1 MELLLKNVDPKDFV
15 LLKNLSKRLGIQ
27 IEKQKESVDDKPD
40 NATVA
45 EDLREAIAEIKLAQA
60 GKIQLR
66 DAWDVINE
74 L

>member
-1 MELLLKNVDPKDFV
+1 MELILKNVDPKDFA

-27 IEKQKESVDDKPD
+27 IEKQKEVVVDKLKNLSVAD
-40 NATVA
+40 
-45 EDLREAIAEIKLAQA
+45 DLREAIAEIKLAEA

>member
-15 LLKNLSKRLGIQ
+15 LLTELSQRLGIEVETKSEL
-27 IEKQKESVDDKPD
+27 ILDKPD

-60 GKIQLR
+60 GKIKLQSAR
-66 DAWDVINE
+66 DLINE

>member
-1 MELLLKNVDPKDFV
+1 MELLLKNVDPKDFA
-15 LLKNLSKRLGIQ
+15 LLRNLSKRLGIQ

-60 GKIQLR
+60 DKIKLQNAR
-66 DAWDVINE
+66 DFINE

>member
-1 MELLLKNVDPKDFV
+1 MELLLKNVDPKDFA

-27 IEKQKESVDDKPD
+27 VEKQTEPVVDKPD
-40 NATVA
+40 NFSVA
-45 EDLREAIAEIKLAQA
+45 DDLREAIAEIKLAQA

>member
-1 MELLLKNVDPKDFV
+1 MELLLKNVDPKDLA

-27 IEKQKESVDDKPD
+27 IEKQKETLVDKPD
-40 NATVA
+40 NLSVA
-45 EDLREAIAEIKLAQA
+45 DDLREAIAEIKLAQA